1 MKINMNQ
8 FIWLR
13 GLGNASYIIGTALIM
28 AALLTSFVPPTTAVA
43 NQRNYPLN
51 CPPATKTPTNTPDPT
66 DTPEPPTNTP
76 TDTPEPPTFTPTN
89 TPTDTSEPP
98 TNTPTDTVTNTA
110 TNTPT
115 DTPTD
120 TPTSTPTETPTSTPT
135 YHDPFSLE
143 VFCYN
148 IRITS
153 FNDFVSSFAWT
164 ITNGPSGTGVL
175 DPFGYVDIETGYY
188 PGSLVILYSDNKIMD
203 SDYFPTNCEEDKD
216 TPTPPKIPSRTPGP
230 SRTPRNPTKVY
241 DTLVPKISI
250 TPDIIIPVTGLDL
263 AGGGSASRTLFNL
276 GLAFLGL
283 GFVINGLARHR
294 KELENYSP

>member
-1 MKINMNQ
+1 MGGAMKINMNQ
-8 FIWLR
+8 FKWMR
-13 GLGNASYIIGTALIM
+13 GLGNASYIIGTAFLI
-28 AALLTSFVPPTTAVA
+28 ASFLTSVVPTAVVAANQPNSELYCPPTS
-43 NQRNYPLN
+43 
-51 CPPATKTPTNTPDPT
+51 TNTPTSPPT

-76 TDTPEPPTFTPTN
+76 TDTPEPPTN
-89 TPTDTSEPP
+89 TPTDTQEPP
-98 TNTPTDTVTNTA
+98 

-120 TPTSTPTETPTSTPT
+120 TPTSTPTETPTSTLTETPTSTPT

-153 FNDFVSSFAWT
+153 FNDFVASYAWT

-175 DPFGYVDIETGYY
+175 DPFGYVDIATGNF

-241 DTLVPKISI
+241 DTLIPKLSI
-250 TPDIIIPVTGLDL
+250 TPDIIIPVTGVDL
-263 AGGGSASRTLFNL
+263 TGEGRASRTLFNL
-276 GLAFLGL
+276 GLVFLGL
-283 GFVINGLARHR
+283 GLVMNGLARHR
-294 KELENYSP
+294 KELDI